1 MQKWLSVVG
10 IGEDGILGL
19 NPIARTLVEQAEVLV
34 GGDRHLNMLP
44 ESDRREK
51 LIWAS
56 PLNDTIEEIIR
67 HRGQAR

>member
-19 NPIARTLVEQAEVLV
+19 NPVARSLVEQAEVLV
-34 GGDRHLNMLP
+34 GGDHHLNMLS
-44 ESDRREK
+44 ESDHRKK

-56 PLNDTIEEIIR
+56 P
-67 HRGQAR
+67 